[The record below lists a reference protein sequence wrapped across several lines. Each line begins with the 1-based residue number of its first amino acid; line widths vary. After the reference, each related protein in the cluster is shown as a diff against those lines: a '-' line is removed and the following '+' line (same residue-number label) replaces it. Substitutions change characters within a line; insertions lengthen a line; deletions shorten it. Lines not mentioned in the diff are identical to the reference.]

1 MCCSRPQGFKTLGR
15 PFVTELVYQT
25 SKKQISIMRS
35 RVRYADPSWNE
46 GKTPILL
53 FVIQILVSLS
63 IGYLCSLVDP
73 PTRSFQMFLTNRAII
88 HVNVFLLKRLINLE
102 GFVKKHI
109 LPSYDCGISLMC
121 TDVVLIFDL
130 PLCYDLAWGAG
141 NLLHIVWNTC

>member
-1 MCCSRPQGFKTLGR
+1 MQSCRSTN
-15 PFVTELVYQT
+15 
-25 SKKQISIMRS
+25 SIFS
-35 RVRYADPSWNE
+35 N
-46 GKTPILL
+46 
-53 FVIQILVSLS
+53 VSHEP
-63 IGYLCSLVDP
+63 C
-73 PTRSFQMFLTNRAII
+73 TI

-141 NLLHIVWNTC
+141 NLLHIHVDFFL